1 MPHILVI
8 DDDDQVRGLLK
19 RVLERTGYSVD
30 DAENG
35 KVGLARHRDQ
45 PADLIITDIV
55 MPEQEGLET
64 IQELRRNSP
73 ETKVLAISGGGFNQP
88 GNYLT
93 LASHFGAH
101 RVLPKPI
108 EREVLLA
115 TVFELVGA
123 PQPVD

>member
-1 MPHILVI
+1 MSHILVI

-19 RVLERTGYSVD
+19 RILERTGYSVA

-35 KVGLARHRDQ
+35 KVGMERHRAS
-45 PADLIITDIV
+45 PAALIITDIV

-64 IQELRRNSP
+64 IQALRRTSP
-73 ETKVLAISGGGFNQP
+73 ETKILAISGGGFNQP

-115 TVFELVGA
+115 TVRELIGEPEVA
-123 PQPVD
+123 C